1 MKADFKKLNSH
12 IRKLVDEV
20 DIADVEGNLEIGYL
34 LIWIKTLEQDAKE
47 VISLC
52 KFQESLIERYQAS
65 NDQIAAAFFNASTT
79 FEELTGIPVPK
90 LPIYLDRLRDFWPMI
105 PNYEPEKYS
114 KIESTL
120 YLN

>member
-52 KFQESLIERYQAS
+52 KFQESLIES
-65 NDQIAAAFFNASTT
+65 GVV
-79 FEELTGIPVPK
+79 EKEGID
-90 LPIYLDRLRDFWPMI
+90 LDRLRDFWPMI

>member
-34 LIWIKTLEQDAKE
+34 LIWIQTLVQDSKQ

-65 NDQIAAAFFNASTT
+65 SDQIAEAFFSASTT
-79 FEELTGIPVPK
+79 FEELTGIPVPHEAT
-90 LPIYLDRLRDFWPMI
+90 DWFPMT
-105 PNYEPEKYS
+105 PNFKPLERE
-114 KIESTL
+114 L

>member
-12 IRKLVDEV
+12 IRKLLDEV

-52 KFQESLIERYQAS
+52 KFQERLIERHQAT
-65 NDQIAAAFFNASTT
+65 DTQAFTAFQTASTT
-79 FEELTGIPVPK
+79 FEELTGIPVPTN
-90 LPIYLDRLRDFWPMI
+90 LDTIKDWWPMI
-105 PNYEPEKYS
+105 PNLRPSISE
-114 KIESTL
+114 IESTL